1 MKEVTI
7 RDNKFFK
14 FNEIN
19 FLKHMNSPTVISF
32 QESLIENG
40 KMYMIIEYEYRTLN
54 TRIAKYNRE

>member
-32 QESLIENG
+32 QESLLENG

-54 TRIAKYNRE
+54 TRIA